1 MKSPSTPR
9 MKEVADLAGVS
20 TATVSRAMSQPERVS
35 ADVRRRIEAAVNSL
49 GYTINTAARSL
60 RRNDTGVVLV
70 IVPDIGNTFFSI
82 LLKGIEQRARE
93 LGFAVLIVDA
103 NDDVTQ
109 QRTAASQLQMQ
120 RADGALVLN
129 GRKVGGGAD
138 VAFDGVKHASNR
150 DFVPVV
156 AISER
161 VSGGTVPLV
170 GIDNVAAARSAVRY
184 LVEQGHRAIAHVTGP
199 AGNPLTDDRT
209 TGYRLA
215 LEEAGIAFDP
225 TYLVQG
231 DFTVGTGRLA
241 CGALLDHPRPPTA
254 IFASN
259 DTTAIGVVAECRA
272 RGVAVPEALS
282 VVGFDDIDMAAVFNP
297 RITTV
302 RQPRYEMGRT
312 AMSMLADAI
321 KTGTMPAGDVM
332 LATEFVIRD
341 SVASPTVLAGAAD
354 VPRSA
359 QARRPRAGRHR
370 AGTARQYLDA
380 DRS

>member
-35 ADVRRRIEAAVNSL
+35 ADVRRRIEAAVVSL

-82 LLKGIEQRARE
+82 LLKGIAQRARE

-103 NDDVTQ
+103 TDDVAQ

-138 VAFDGVKHASNR
+138 VAFDGVKHASNG

-161 VSGGTVPLV
+161 VPGGTVPLV

-184 LVEQGHRAIAHVTGP
+184 LVEQGHRVIAHITGP
-199 AGNPLTDDRT
+199 AENPLTDDRT

-215 LEEAGIAFDP
+215 LDEAGIPFDP
-225 TYLVQG
+225 ACLVQG
-231 DFTVGTGRLA
+231 DFTVGTGRIA
-241 CGALLDHPRPPTA
+241 CGALLDRPKPPTA

-272 RGVAVPEALS
+272 RGVKVPEALS

-297 RITTV
+297 SITTV

-321 KTGTMPAGDVM
+321 KTGTMPAGDVL
-332 LATEFVIRD
+332 LATEFVVRD
-341 SVASPTVLAGAAD
+341 SVASPVALAAAIEA
-354 VPRSA
+354 PRSP
-359 QARRPRAGRHR
+359 QLRRPRAVRHR
-370 AGTARQYLDA
+370 EGTARQ
-380 DRS
+380 